1 MPIEI
6 KEMHIKINVSK
17 EGEQK
22 GEGKGEDKDALVK
35 ECLEQV
41 ISVMN
46 NKKER

>member
-6 KEMHIKINVSK
+6 KELHIKINVSK

-22 GEGKGEDKDALVK
+22 GDAGGEDKDALVK

-41 ISVMN
+41 ISVLN
-46 NKKER
+46 NKNER